1 MISKKTAVRA
11 GASFFAVPAA
21 MVMAAGPSLAAGSDV
36 IVTNTETVQAYLS
49 ATGRLDVA
57 RVYDQ
62 LALKGKGKVSVSN
75 PVETKGLRNLDSFG
89 GFEVKDGNVVG
100 TYEVDG
106 DLLRAVDPGSQ
117 PGTGRAPVHLGG
129 TLIPHLTDHHTHLGL
144 TDQRAL
150 FASDAAPTGWT
161 GADQAGV
168 QPGDVVAVWGAGGVG
183 QMAARAAMLMG
194 AERVVVIDRG
204 RVAGE
209 FRPSEM
215 SVHELVEQMR
225 HVAETGRLQEAP
237 A

>member
-21 MVMAAGPSLAAGSDV
+21 LVMAAGPSLAAGSDV

-106 DLLRAVDPGSQ
+106 EQRLRTVSDFTKSLPLD
-117 PGTGRAPVHLGG
+117 VHVSY
-129 TLIPHLTDHHTHLGL
+129 TLDGKE
-144 TDQRAL
+144 
-150 FASDAAPTGWT
+150 
-161 GADQAGV
+161 V
-168 QPGDVVAVWGAGGVG
+168 KPGDVVGKSGLLKVSTPCATSPASP
-183 QMAARAAMLMG
+183 R
-194 AERVVVIDRG
+194 RC
-204 RVAGE
+204 
-209 FRPSEM
+209 PS
-215 SVHELVEQMR
+215 
-225 HVAETGRLQEAP
+225 TTAP
-237 A
+237 ARP